1 METEGV
7 TQVIERQLLQ
17 LAPTASGERLVPY
30 ETVVYRNPFKS
41 MLEMVTCYNE
51 IYQTRD
57 IDRLKAF
64 LSYSSDNEFNISHFH
79 MFHQLVLQM
88 FFDVNNPKKDY
99 DWMNFD
105 HKEIESIL
113 ENEFFAEYNRVIR
126 PSIKYYKR
134 AFPYLDVYSFIRLQS
149 YATTVLPQNFLWD
162 INYIWIFEDFV
173 AHMMTIGF
181 YETISWAYKSL
192 GFHWFANEAEKD
204 PMRYKWA
211 CLALLACKKTGTLDD
226 EILKSDLLA
235 INKEL
240 VLALSARGTF
250 EKNKEIFDFIQD
262 CIINFNSEK
271 IYQLGKKVEK
281 LQNEKTQ
288 LLNEKQKNE
297 ELLLTLRN
305 QIKELQRTNDKFD
318 VDKIEEISQR
328 INILS
333 PQNDEFDDRLKV
345 FERVW
350 NKLDKT
356 TRKDIKL
363 SISMFELFD
372 SFDLAM
378 FPMIRS
384 LEHEMNENFFIP
396 FHYSK
401 YYSEAGIPQC
411 NNNIYLKTHEALIK
425 KFKTHPTMGNINYI
439 GRAVNDK
446 RACYASNI
454 INAFNQFLGNKRK
467 AFVDICVALENFRI
481 GTQRLRLVD
490 LRNGIAHGDDHI
502 TTGIDKNCYEDVRKV
517 LYEPPVE
524 ILIKVINNS
533 CK

>member
-79 MFHQLVLQM
+79 MFHQFVLQM

-162 INYIWIFEDFV
+162 INYIWTFEDFV

-250 EKNKEIFDFIQD
+250 EKNKEIFDFIQ
-262 CIINFNSEK
+262 
-271 IYQLGKKVEK
+271 
-281 LQNEKTQ
+281 
-288 LLNEKQKNE
+288 
-297 ELLLTLRN
+297 
-305 QIKELQRTNDKFD
+305 
-318 VDKIEEISQR
+318 
-328 INILS
+328 
-333 PQNDEFDDRLKV
+333 
-345 FERVW
+345 
-350 NKLDKT
+350 
-356 TRKDIKL
+356 
-363 SISMFELFD
+363 
-372 SFDLAM
+372 
-378 FPMIRS
+378 
-384 LEHEMNENFFIP
+384 
-396 FHYSK
+396 K
-401 YYSEAGIPQC
+401 YG
-411 NNNIYLKTHEALIK
+411 
-425 KFKTHPTMGNINYI
+425 INY
-439 GRAVNDK
+439 
-446 RACYASNI
+446 
-454 INAFNQFLGNKRK
+454 
-467 AFVDICVALENFRI
+467 E
-481 GTQRLRLVD
+481 
-490 LRNGIAHGDDHI
+490 
-502 TTGIDKNCYEDVRKV
+502 
-517 LYEPPVE
+517 
-524 ILIKVINNS
+524 KVINMRLV
-533 CK
+533 